1 MDYGFSVDWWALGVL
16 MYEMMAGAPPF
27 EGDTEQDLFNAISY
41 EEVTYPPNL
50 HPDAVDILSKVSVNN
65 HTCVCLCAR
74 VWFWDTQSFF
84 PIPLCLQWGHKLQS
98 SSSRVVLIP
107 YLSRFP

>member
-1 MDYGFSVDWWALGVL
+1 

-50 HPDAVDILSKVSVNN
+50 NPDAVDILSKVWAFDNSFSSF
-65 HTCVCLCAR
+65 CLY
-74 VWFWDTQSFF
+74 VKKHV
-84 PIPLCLQWGHKLQS
+84 G
-98 SSSRVVLIP
+98 
-107 YLSRFP
+107 